1 MDRVVVCFRII
12 SRDISFRKSIDKDLK
27 QLPLVIALAFIL
39 FLESVIVSV
48 FGVSDIQNSHNKG
61 NNILLYISIC

>member
-48 FGVSDIQNSHNKG
+48 FGVSDIQNSHNNG